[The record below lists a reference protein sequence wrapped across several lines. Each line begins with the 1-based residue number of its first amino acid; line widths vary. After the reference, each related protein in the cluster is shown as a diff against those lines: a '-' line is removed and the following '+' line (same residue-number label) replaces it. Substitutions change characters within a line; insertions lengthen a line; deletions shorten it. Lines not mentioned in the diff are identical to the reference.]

1 MILVA
6 DSGSTKCDWK
16 LIDGT
21 ETVVSTSTIGL
32 NPFYKDEKV
41 VAETMTSNFELV
53 EFSAQV
59 SEIYFYG
66 AGCSSDEKN
75 QIVERGLKSVFS
87 NAKIHVEHD
96 VYGAA
101 LAACHGEI
109 GIACIL
115 GTGSNSCYYDGQ
127 KIHQVVPNL
136 GYILGDEGS
145 GGWFGKQLLRDYLYQ
160 EKIPAALRE
169 KLVQQ
174 GFDRESILNRIY
186 RQPNANVFLASF
198 AKMLHEF
205 QETDYVKKLI
215 RGGLKEF
222 LTRHVVCFENHREVQ
237 VNFVGSIAF
246 YFKPQLIEEAQKL
259 GIRVGN
265 IIQKP
270 IDGLVAYHIG
280 FAAES

>member
-16 LIDGT
+16 LIDGK

-41 VAETMTSNFELV
+41 VAEVVTSNSELV
-53 EFSAQV
+53 EFSAKV

-66 AGCSSDEKN
+66 AGCSSAEKN
-75 QIVERGLKSVFS
+75 QIVEGGLKSVFS

-101 LAACHGEI
+101 LAACQGEK

-115 GTGSNSCYYDGQ
+115 GTGSNACFYDGET
-127 KIHQVVPNL
+127 IHQVIPNL

-145 GGWFGKQLLRDYLYQ
+145 GGWFGKQLLTDYLYK
-160 EKIPAALRE
+160 ESIPNELRE
-169 KLVQQ
+169 KLMQQ

-205 QETDYVKKLI
+205 RETVYVDGLI
-215 RGGLKEF
+215 RAGIKEF
-222 LTRHVVCFENHREVQ
+222 LTRHVVCFDNHRDVP

-246 YFKPQLIEEAQKL
+246 YFQDVLKDEASKL
-259 GIRVGN
+259 NISLEN

-270 IDGLVAYHIG
+270 IDGLVEYHRNN
-280 FAAES
+280 